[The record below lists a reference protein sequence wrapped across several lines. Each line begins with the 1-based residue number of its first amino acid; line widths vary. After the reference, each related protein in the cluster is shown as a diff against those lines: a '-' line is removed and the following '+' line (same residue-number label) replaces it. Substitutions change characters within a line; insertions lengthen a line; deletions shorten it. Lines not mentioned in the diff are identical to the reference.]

1 MLLQMLR
8 TRQRDW
14 LNCGASA
21 FSPWPDYFRL
31 AFSLRL

>member
-21 FSPWPDYFRL
+21 SWPDYFRL